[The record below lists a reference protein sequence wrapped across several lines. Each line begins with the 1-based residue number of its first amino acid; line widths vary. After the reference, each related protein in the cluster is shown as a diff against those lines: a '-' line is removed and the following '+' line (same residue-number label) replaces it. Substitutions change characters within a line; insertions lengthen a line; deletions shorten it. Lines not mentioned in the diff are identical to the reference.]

1 MPPGHMLGS
10 LRVCKRLYNLDVL
23 LLIYFV
29 NFQMGKC
36 CVAEPEIFSVLNFCD
51 FFCLCLIYLF
61 QTLICTSSGL
71 RNMNA
76 THMYLSHFPSSGTFF
91 TNVFN
96 CGNCRHY
103 SLLT

>member
-10 LRVCKRLYNLDVL
+10 LRVCKWLYNLDVL
-23 LLIYFV
+23 LLYIFL

-36 CVAEPEIFSVLNFCD
+36 CVAETEIFSVLNFCD

-61 QTLICTSSGL
+61 HTLICTSSGL

-76 THMYLSHFPSSGTFF
+76 TYMYLSHFPSSGTFLQTF
-91 TNVFN
+91 LT
-96 CGNCRHY
+96 GNCRHY
-103 SLLT
+103 SP